1 MAKRYFSMPVVLQ
14 ISFLPLKSSL
24 FLKDLDSN
32 GCLGIACLEIL
43 KKILIQTE
51 KSRGKRSP

>member
-24 FLKDLDSN
+24 FKDLDSN

>member
-1 MAKRYFSMPVVLQ
+1 MPVVLQ

-24 FLKDLDSN
+24 FKDLDNN

>member
-14 ISFLPLKSSL
+14 ISFLTLKSRL
-24 FLKDLDSN
+24 FKDLDNN